1 MSLHVK
7 LKMGC
12 FEISIK
18 KFCGWKLLQMKTLLV
33 VFSNGA
39 IKEEMMFQDSDGGK
53 GSYGDG

>member
-1 MSLHVK
+1 
-7 LKMGC
+7 
-12 FEISIK
+12 
-18 KFCGWKLLQMKTLLV
+18 MKTLLV